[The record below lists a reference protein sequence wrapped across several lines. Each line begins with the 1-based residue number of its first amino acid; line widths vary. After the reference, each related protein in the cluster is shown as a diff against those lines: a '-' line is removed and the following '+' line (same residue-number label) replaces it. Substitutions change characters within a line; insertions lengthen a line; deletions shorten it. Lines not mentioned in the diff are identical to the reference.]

1 MSDSKNLRL
10 TDEAIGLIAK
20 SIQVAMLTGTDVV
33 DNLRMMTFEL
43 SETFLSPTRE
53 YVENFDK
60 NVDSLILEAVE
71 IINNTETTDLTDD
84 DEIENPPME
93 HEPYM
98 SPLDGP
104 DEQELQL
111 ALANSEKTEVDVDEW

>member
-1 MSDSKNLRL
+1 MSDNKELRL

-20 SIQVAMLTGTDVV
+20 AIQVAMLTGTDVV

-43 SETFLSPTRE
+43 SGTSLSPTRE

-60 NVDSLILEAVE
+60 NVDSMILEAVE
-71 IINNTETTDLTDD
+71 IMNNIDMNDLEDD
-84 DEIENPPME
+84 DEIENPPP
-93 HEPYM
+93 EPSMYT

-104 DEQELQL
+104 AEDELQL
-111 ALANSEKTEVDVDEW
+111 ALGDSGKTEVDVDEW